1 MESEPVQ
8 SLSYDQRCMAS
19 SLYASHTPEI
29 KETISLV
36 SEFIDM
42 EIPERTQVKSKTKWE
57 LLLYLNSCGVTSDQH
72 YVHY

>member
-42 EIPERTQVKSKTKWE
+42 EIPERTQVKSKTK
-57 LLLYLNSCGVTSDQH
+57 
-72 YVHY
+72 